1 MAKIKTIKLK
11 NFKSFKKGE
20 IVIHPGLTIIVGPNG
35 SGKSNIVDAISFVLG
50 ISSLKT
56 IRAERLSDLVFHG
69 ASSGEV
75 TIELDTGN
83 EVYKITREID
93 KKGNSVYR
101 INGKRTTR
109 ANILSL
115 LHSFSIR
122 PDGHNIVMQ
131 GDVTRI
137 IKMTPIQRR
146 AVIDEIS
153 GISEYEEKKQ
163 MALKEL
169 DKVNEKIKEVKII
182 VSERTGRLKELE
194 RERNEALKFQH
205 LREEHKNIRGSFLK
219 KVLEHEQQK
228 LNDYKKLL
236 EDKEKELSDS
246 QNKLSSLKSEM
257 ERVESEFKKISDE
270 IYKSGETGVLEIRK
284 KMEALKVQIHYSEE
298 KLGKLKEELGKLGN
312 EIQMTEF
319 EIEDYTTKLKEIETR
334 IERYLSQEN
343 ELKQRAQDIENE
355 IKKVGDENILKELE
369 SVNQKIEEIKSKISS
384 LNPETLK
391 ERIVLK
397 KGLLEEKLREKK
409 EHEQKI
415 KEIEK
420 SLRVSEDPGEEI
432 TKVDH
437 ELIRTDSE
445 LYQLRKRYDRL
456 LEREYALRPQV
467 RSIKNELVE
476 KLKTEISGI
485 IGTVGELC
493 DYDEKHAKAIETS
506 AGNRLNYVITE
517 TTDDAIRAL
526 EFLKNNKLG
535 KLTFLPL
542 DRVKEKKFQ
551 NVPGT
556 HGPLIKYISYP
567 QRLKPVFETVFENT
581 YLVDSI
587 KKAKDIKHVRLVSLD
602 GDISEPSGTL
612 SGGYSEFK
620 SVRMLLKQLE
630 EVEKEKEEIKQKI
643 NILETKKKK
652 LQEKLKVL
660 QEKRAEFLALRR
672 NANELIDKSRI
683 RIAELEKVT
692 AQLSEEI
699 NGLEKQLKTSQEAK
713 TSLEKELVEFL
724 EKRRILRER
733 LKTLENISDL
743 RKTLDGL
750 RKEIVEVREKILSL
764 NSQKEFLEKEIVRSR
779 KKRDEM
785 EEKKQELIKEI
796 DETEKT
802 LGEMKAELQKLDIK
816 ERELSVKLGE
826 LGRKRDGLDKKRSE
840 LAFKIANT
848 ENRINRLKEEKNQ
861 LNIEIARCETK
872 ISDLEEELKKMGEF
886 TIVEGKVEDLK
897 KKLDM
902 IESELNKY
910 TYVNLK
916 AIEVYDQEKEVLENI
931 REKLEKLEEERN
943 SVLRMIE
950 EIETRKTRAFMD
962 CFEKLNV
969 FFNEYYARFYPEGG
983 SKAYLKLQDPKD
995 PLNTGV
1001 LLFAQPP
1008 GKRPKNIDALSGGE
1022 KTITALAFLFAVQ
1035 AYNPSPFYVLDEVEA
1050 ALDRENTERVAK
1062 MLKEFS
1068 KKIQLIVITHN
1079 NLTTKYGDQIIG
1091 IYMGPDGS
1099 STIHTDLKQ
1108 YKEIPA

>member
-1 MAKIKTIKLK
+1 MVKIKNIKLK

-20 IVIHPGLTIIVGPNG
+20 IIVHPGLTIIVGPNG

-75 TIELDTGN
+75 TIELDTGK
-83 EVYKITREID
+83 EIYKITREID
-93 KKGNSVYR
+93 KKGNSIYR

-137 IKMTPIQRR
+137 IKMTPMQRR
-146 AVIDEIS
+146 TIIDEIS
-153 GISEYEEKKQ
+153 GIAEYEEKKQ

-169 DKVNEKIKEVKII
+169 EKVNEKIKEVKII
-182 VSERTGRLKELE
+182 VSERSGRLKELE
-194 RERNEALKFQH
+194 RERNEALKFQS
-205 LREEHKNIRGSFLK
+205 LREEYKNLRGSFLT
-219 KVLEHEQQK
+219 KVLEHEKQK
-228 LNDYKKLL
+228 VGDYRKLL
-236 EDKEKELSDS
+236 EEKEKELTEA

-270 IYKSGETGVLEIRK
+270 IYKSGETSVLEIRK

-298 KLGKLKEELGKLGN
+298 KLTKLKEELRKVTN
-312 EIQMTEF
+312 ETQMTGF
-319 EIEDYTTKLKEIETR
+319 EIEDNTTKLRELEDR
-334 IERYLSQEN
+334 IEKYLLQEK
-343 ELKQRAQDIENE
+343 ELKQRAENIENE
-355 IKKVGDENILKELE
+355 IRKAGDENILKELE
-369 SVNQKIEEIKSKISS
+369 AINQRIEEIKEKISS
-384 LNPETLK
+384 LNPESLK
-391 ERIVLK
+391 ERILLK
-397 KGLLEEKLREKK
+397 KGLLNEKLREKK

-420 SLRVSEDPGEEI
+420 SLETSEDPGEEI
-432 TKVDH
+432 TKTDH

-445 LYQLRKRYDRL
+445 LYQLRKKYDRL
-456 LEREYALRPQV
+456 LEKEYALRPQV
-467 RSIKNELVE
+467 KSVKNELVE
-476 KLKTEISGI
+476 KLKDHVSGI

-506 AGNRLNYVITE
+506 AGSRLNYVVTE

-526 EFLKNNKLG
+526 EFLKSNKLG
-535 KLTFLPL
+535 KLTFIPL

-556 HGPLIKYISYP
+556 LGPLINYVRYP
-567 QRLKPVFETVFENT
+567 ARLKSVFETVFENT

-587 KKAKDIKHVRLVSLD
+587 HKAKDIKHVRLVSLD

-620 SVRMLLKQLE
+620 SIRLLLKQLE
-630 EVEKEKEEIKQKI
+630 EIEKEKEEIRERI
-643 NILETKKKK
+643 ESLETKKKN
-652 LQEKLKVL
+652 LQEKLRIL
-660 QEKRAEFLALRR
+660 QEKKAEFLALRR
-672 NANELIDKSRI
+672 NANELIDKSRT
-683 RIAELEKVT
+683 RIIELERVIN
-692 AQLSEEI
+692 QISGEI
-699 NGLEKQLKTSQEAK
+699 SALETQLKTSQDTKA
-713 TSLEKELVEFL
+713 SLEKELLGLL
-724 EKRRILRER
+724 EKRRELRER
-733 LKTLENISDL
+733 LKTLENISGL
-743 RKTLDGL
+743 RNSLDEL
-750 RKEIVEVREKILSL
+750 RKELVEIREKILSL
-764 NSQKEFLEKEIVRSR
+764 NSQKEFLEKEIARAEKR
-779 KKRDEM
+779 KDEL
-785 EEKKQELIKEI
+785 ESKKQEITKEI
-796 DETEKT
+796 SETEKT
-802 LGEMKAELQKLDIK
+802 LGEMKTELQKLDIK

-826 LGRKRDGLDKKRSE
+826 LGRKRDELDKRRSE

-861 LNIEIARCETK
+861 LNVEIARCETK
-872 ISDLEEELKKMGEF
+872 ISDLEEELKKMGKF
-886 TIVEGKVEDLK
+886 TLIEGDAEELK
-897 KKLDM
+897 KKLDEV
-902 IESELNKY
+902 ESELNRY

-931 REKLEKLEEERN
+931 KEKLEKLEEERN
-943 SVLRMIE
+943 SVLKMIE
-950 EIETRKTRAFMD
+950 EIEARKTRAFMD
-962 CFEKLNV
+962 CFEKLNLY
-969 FFNEYYARFYPEGG
+969 FNEYYARFYPEGG

-1008 GKRPKNIDALSGGE
+1008 GKKPKNIDALSGGE

-1079 NLTTKYGDQIIG
+1079 NLTAKYGDQIIG
-1091 IYMGPDGS
+1091 IYMGSDGS
-1099 STIHTDLKQ
+1099 SMIHTDLKQ
-1108 YKEIPA
+1108 YKEIKV